1 MPDTKAVLVIDDD
14 ENMRACLYDFFT
26 SAGFSAS
33 CCDNGPAAL
42 DLTKRERFHVII
54 TDYQM
59 EGMNGADITR
69 ELRIRCPDSLI
80 IGMSGEQKEK
90 DFFEAGADAFC
101 KKPFTLKKLFSLIQ
115 EKLPS

>member
-1 MPDTKAVLVIDDD
+1 VPDKKAVLVIDDD
-14 ENMRACLYDFFT
+14 ENMRAYLHDILT

-42 DLTKRERFHVII
+42 DLAKRERFRVII

-69 ELRIRCPDSLI
+69 ELRMRYPDSLI
-80 IGMSGEQKEK
+80 IGMSGGRKEK

-101 KKPFTLKKLFSLIQ
+101 KKPFSPKKLLSLIQ
-115 EKLPS
+115 EEPPS